1 MLDMPDYVVKHN
13 KITTICFHEQLVV
26 ILHCLNKDM
35 PLLDEKFQD
44 PTAQLSGFF
53 YLKYMN
59 KQKVIVYVDG
69 FNFYYGLKSFVTSH
83 RDTKYSYISPH

>member
-1 MLDMPDYVVKHN
+1 
-13 KITTICFHEQLVV
+13 
-26 ILHCLNKDM
+26 M

-83 RDTKYSYISPH
+83 RDTKYSYISPPIETFGDIVQFIRCRKKTFGIQSSF